1 MFRYSFALLVGASLL
16 SPVGAADSLASLFD
30 TQVHDFG
37 NVPVGPMLH
46 HAFTIKNTTNQ
57 ALRISN
63 LRVSCGCVTPSASTM
78 VIPAGKTATVNAQ
91 MDSRRFVGAKSVI
104 VFVLF
109 TQPVVEEVRLEVK
122 AFGRT
127 DVALNPDSLAFGQM
141 LKGTSPTVSTQISM
155 AGDSRITEA
164 KCESG
169 YVQLSIKE
177 PKQTQYGLTYEVVA
191 KMRPDIPVG
200 KWYTDVWIKTDNNTR
215 INVPVT
221 VEVEPML
228 TVAPGT
234 LQFDA
239 TKVGTPITKP
249 IVIKAAQPFRIV
261 DIKGGDGMFLAEDGS
276 KGEAKVAHIL
286 RVTFKPGKEGEFA
299 KNLQIITDLKDEGK
313 VSLAVSGKAMP

>member
-16 SPVGAADSLASLFD
+16 SPVVGADSLASLFD

-46 HAFTIKNTTNQ
+46 HAFTIKNTTNST
-57 ALRISN
+57 LRIAN

-78 VIPAGKTATVNAQ
+78 VIPPGKTATVNAQ

-109 TQPVVEEVRLEVK
+109 TQPAVEEVRLEVK

-127 DVALNPDSLAFGQM
+127 DVALNPDALTFGQM
-141 LKGTSPTVSTQISM
+141 RKGSSPTTSTQISM
-155 AGDSRITEA
+155 VGNNRITEA
-164 KCESG
+164 TCESG

-177 PKQTQYGLTYEVVA
+177 PKRTEYGLSYEVVA

-215 INVPVT
+215 INIPVT
-221 VEVEPML
+221 VEVEPTL

-234 LQFDA
+234 LQFDV

-249 IVIKAAQPFRIV
+249 IVVKGAQPFRIV
-261 DIKGGDGMFLAEDGS
+261 DIKGGDGLFSAEDGT
-276 KGEAKVAHIL
+276 KGEAKIAHIL